1 MCIFYLS
8 SPSCIILVELPHVT
22 IRNLEI
28 CLYSFEVNDAFWI
41 TPTISRA
48 DDFAVCQIFTL
59 YDEGFCQTKICCL
72 QKTFIFYIW
81 F

>member
-1 MCIFYLS
+1 M
-8 SPSCIILVELPHVT
+8 ILVGLPDVT

-28 CLYSFEVNDAFWI
+28 CLYSFEVMLFGLI
-41 TPTISRA
+41 SPTISRA
-48 DDFAVCQIFTL
+48 DDFAVCQIFML